1 LKKTINI
8 VTLGCSKN
16 LVDSEVLMAQLN
28 NDYLVVHDSND
39 KADIIII
46 NTCGFIVDAKEESV
60 DTILRAVRSK
70 IKGDTEKILV
80 TGCLSERYKE
90 DLAGEI
96 KEVDGFFGV
105 NELPNV
111 LNALDI
117 NFKKELIGER
127 VLTTPK
133 HYAYVKISEGCSRNC
148 SFCAIP
154 LIRGKHVS
162 KPKGEIINEV
172 KFLAKQGVK
181 EVILIAQDLTW
192 YGLDIYKKRELP
204 DLLNRISE
212 IEGIQWIRLHYTY
225 PANFPTGLLNVMH
238 NNSKVCLYLDIPL
251 QHISSRILRSM
262 KRGLG
267 GHKTIDLIK
276 KIKRTIPNVAL
287 RTTLIV
293 GYPGET
299 EEEFEQ
305 LLDFVMES
313 KFDRLGVFIYSPEED
328 TSAFT
333 LKDNIPDEI
342 KESRRDRLMMLQ
354 QEISYELNKQKV
366 GSAMKVIIDSKEGD
380 KYIGRTE
387 FDSPEVDNEVIIKA
401 PKNSLKIGE
410 YYNVIISGSDFFDLY
425 GEVI

>member
-1 LKKTINI
+1 MKKTINI

-204 DLLNRISE
+204 DLLNRI
-212 IEGIQWIRLHYTY
+212 
-225 PANFPTGLLNVMH
+225 
-238 NNSKVCLYLDIPL
+238 
-251 QHISSRILRSM
+251 
-262 KRGLG
+262 
-267 GHKTIDLIK
+267 
-276 KIKRTIPNVAL
+276 
-287 RTTLIV
+287 
-293 GYPGET
+293 
-299 EEEFEQ
+299 
-305 LLDFVMES
+305 
-313 KFDRLGVFIYSPEED
+313 
-328 TSAFT
+328 
-333 LKDNIPDEI
+333 
-342 KESRRDRLMMLQ
+342 
-354 QEISYELNKQKV
+354 
-366 GSAMKVIIDSKEGD
+366 
-380 KYIGRTE
+380 
-387 FDSPEVDNEVIIKA
+387 
-401 PKNSLKIGE
+401 
-410 YYNVIISGSDFFDLY
+410 
-425 GEVI
+425 

>member
-1 LKKTINI
+1 MKKTINI

-212 IEGIQWIRLHYTY
+212 IE
-225 PANFPTGLLNVMH
+225 
-238 NNSKVCLYLDIPL
+238 
-251 QHISSRILRSM
+251 
-262 KRGLG
+262 
-267 GHKTIDLIK
+267 
-276 KIKRTIPNVAL
+276 
-287 RTTLIV
+287 
-293 GYPGET
+293 E
-299 EEEFEQ
+299 
-305 LLDFVMES
+305 
-313 KFDRLGVFIYSPEED
+313 
-328 TSAFT
+328 
-333 LKDNIPDEI
+333 
-342 KESRRDRLMMLQ
+342 
-354 QEISYELNKQKV
+354 
-366 GSAMKVIIDSKEGD
+366 
-380 KYIGRTE
+380 IGRASCRE
-387 FDSPEVDNEVIIKA
+387 RV
-401 PKNSLKIGE
+401 
-410 YYNVIISGSDFFDLY
+410 
-425 GEVI
+425 

>member
-1 LKKTINI
+1 MKKTINI

-162 KPKGEIINEV
+162 KPKGEIINEGPPE
-172 KFLAKQGVK
+172 K
-181 EVILIAQDLTW
+181 
-192 YGLDIYKKRELP
+192 
-204 DLLNRISE
+204 
-212 IEGIQWIRLHYTY
+212 
-225 PANFPTGLLNVMH
+225 
-238 NNSKVCLYLDIPL
+238 
-251 QHISSRILRSM
+251 ILRV
-262 KRGLG
+262 G
-267 GHKTIDLIK
+267 K
-276 KIKRTIPNVAL
+276 KIKV
-287 RTTLIV
+287 
-293 GYPGET
+293 
-299 EEEFEQ
+299 
-305 LLDFVMES
+305 
-313 KFDRLGVFIYSPEED
+313 
-328 TSAFT
+328 
-333 LKDNIPDEI
+333 
-342 KESRRDRLMMLQ
+342 
-354 QEISYELNKQKV
+354 
-366 GSAMKVIIDSKEGD
+366 
-380 KYIGRTE
+380 
-387 FDSPEVDNEVIIKA
+387 
-401 PKNSLKIGE
+401 
-410 YYNVIISGSDFFDLY
+410 
-425 GEVI
+425 